1 MRGPLAWLD
10 RRIGVPPPEPGE
22 PGDPGLF
29 GSGSTVWRIGRERAL
44 LLGGPAALLMQIA
57 HPLIA
62 TAVADHSDF
71 GADPFRRLRGTLE
84 AVLAI
89 SYGDAGQVRTAA
101 ERVRAVHD
109 RVQGRLGAASGP
121 FPAGSGYRA
130 ADPDL
135 ALWVH
140 ATLVWAALETYARF
154 VRPINRSDRARYFE
168 EARRFAALFGVTE
181 AVMPPSLGA
190 FESYVS
196 TMVEGPTLTVGS
208 EARGLAA
215 QILAP
220 PVPGP
225 LAPSVP
231 VMRVITAGLLPGRL
245 RREFGLGWGPSSRAV
260 FGSVAAGVRAGLRV
274 LPDQSRFWPH
284 YVAAERRSR
293 EARRGLRR

>member
-1 MRGPLAWLD
+1 MRGPLEWLD

-29 GSGSTVWRIGRERAL
+29 GPESTVWTIGRERAL
-44 LLGGPAALLMQIA
+44 LLGGAAALLMQIA

-62 TAVADHSDF
+62 AAVAGHSDF
-71 GADPFRRLRGTLE
+71 GADPFRRLRGTLD

-89 SYGDAGQVRTAA
+89 SYGDAAQVRTAA

-121 FPAGSGYRA
+121 FPAGTRYRA

-140 ATLVWAALETYARF
+140 ATLVRAALETYARF
-154 VRPINRSDRARYFE
+154 VGPLDRSDRARYFE
-168 EARRFAALFGVTE
+168 EAKRFAGLFGVTE
-181 AVMPPSLGA
+181 AVMPPTLGA
-190 FESYVS
+190 FEYYVS
-196 TMVEGPTLTVGS
+196 AMVEGPILTVGP

-215 QILAP
+215 QILEP

-231 VMRVITAGLLPGRL
+231 VMKVITAGLLPDRL
-245 RREFGLGWGPSSRAV
+245 RREFGLGWGASSRAV
-260 FGSVAAGVRAGLRV
+260 FGAVAAAVRAGLRV
-274 LPDQSRFWPH
+274 LPDQPRFWPH
-284 YVAAERRSR
+284 YMAAERRSR